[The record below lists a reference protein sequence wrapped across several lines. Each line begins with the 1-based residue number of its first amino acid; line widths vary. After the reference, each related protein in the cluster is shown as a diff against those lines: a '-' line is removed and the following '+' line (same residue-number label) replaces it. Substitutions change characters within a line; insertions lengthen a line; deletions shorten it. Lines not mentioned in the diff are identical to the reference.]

1 MNSQARKF
9 IGCYPFHLAAGNVK
23 SLAAALSIDHQ
34 RWASLVEQL
43 VEGGLEL
50 PRGSDFSYRGVIHK

>member
-1 MNSQARKF
+1 MMIFSSGRGNIKSQT
-9 IGCYPFHLAAGNVK
+9 
-23 SLAAALSIDHQ
+23 AALSIDHQ

-50 PRGSDFSYRGVIHK
+50 PEESDLTLETKGWSIEEK